1 MDSLE
6 LDRWHM
12 ARALELAERGRGL
25 VEPNPMVG
33 CIIARGAELLGEG
46 WHRRFGGPHAE
57 IEALALARERARGA
71 TLYVTLEPCSHQ
83 GKTPPCTEAIINAG
97 ISRVVAAI
105 RDPFPAVDGSGFA
118 QLQAA
123 GIEVVAG
130 IMEEQAAALNAP
142 YLKLVRTGL
151 PWVIAKWAMTLD
163 GKLATSQG
171 DSRWISNAGSRAI
184 VHALRG
190 RMDAIVVGRGT
201 AERDDP
207 LLTARPEGPRRATRV
222 VLDSLASLDVASQL
236 VRTAREWPVLVAVS
250 DAAPAERCDALRK
263 FGCEVFI
270 CAGDDYASRL
280 RGMLTEFGRRRWT
293 NILIEG
299 GGKLLGEAF
308 DAGLIDEAHVFVAAK
323 LCGGEAAPS
332 PLGGVGMAMMSGAIP
347 LLDVTWRSID
357 GDLYVSGRVDRGSV
371 PKLTPL

>member
-1 MDSLE
+1 
-6 LDRWHM
+6 M

-33 CIIARGAELLGEG
+33 CIVARGAELLGEG

-97 ISRVVAAI
+97 IGRVVAAI
-105 RDPFPAVDGSGFA
+105 RDRFPAVDGSGFT

-123 GIEVVAG
+123 GIDVVPG
-130 IMEEQAAALNAP
+130 IMEQQAAALNAP
-142 YLKLVRTGL
+142 YLKLLRTGL

-163 GKLATSQG
+163 GKIATSQG
-171 DSRWISNAGSRAI
+171 DSRWISNAGSRVIA
-184 VHALRG
+184 HALRG
-190 RMDAIVVGRGT
+190 RVDAIVVGRGT

-222 VLDSLASLDVASQL
+222 VLDSLARLDVTSQL
-236 VRTAREWPVLVAVS
+236 VRTARAWPVLVAVS
-250 DAAPAERCDALRK
+250 DAAPVERRDALK
-263 FGCEVFI
+263 KLGCEVLV

-280 RGMLTEFGRRRWT
+280 HAMLAEFGRLSWT
-293 NILIEG
+293 NVLVEG

-308 DAGLIDEAHVFVAAK
+308 DAGLIDEAHVFVAPK
-323 LCGGEAAPS
+323 LCGGEAAHS
-332 PLGGVGMAMMSGAIP
+332 PLGGLGVAIMSGATP
-347 LLDVTWRSID
+347 LLDLTWRSID
-357 GDLYVSGRVDRGSV
+357 GDLYVSGRVDRISV
-371 PKLTPL
+371 SKLTPR